1 MNKLKAISIF
11 VLFALV
17 ASIPGAMAYD
27 ADTPYTV
34 TMNFIVPSDTTF
46 SVDLALSET
55 TIDFNPATKNS
66 TEVEPDSQDDAGT
79 VPIAVVTNDGN
90 VNLNFTINLTA
101 TKPSWVDVKYSD
113 ANTYAGATSFD
124 DSPLGDAN
132 WNDIIPTGTIDIYL
146 WADFTNAAG
155 GTTQRTFQINTVE
168 SV

>member
-1 MNKLKAISIF
+1 MNKLKAISIL

-17 ASIPGAMAYD
+17 ASIPGAMADD

-34 TMNFIVPSDTTF
+34 TMNFIIPSDTTF

-55 TIDFNPATKNS
+55 TIDFNPATKDS

-90 VNLNFTINLTA
+90 VNLNFSINLTA
-101 TKPSWVDVKYSD
+101 AKPSWVQVYASD
-113 ANTYAGATSFD
+113 TNTFASAVAFDTTPLEDAG
-124 DSPLGDAN
+124 
-132 WNDIIPTGTIDIYL
+132 WNTVIPTSSVNVYL
-146 WADFTNAAG
+146 WANFTSAAG